1 LKDELKAVQIALD
14 KLKKKQLKASEDQGF
29 TLTEEDIMEYSKL
42 WVHSLSK
49 LWRGGGAFDDR
60 TRLRSPRCSPPATN
74 AEKHKAWQKQF
85 QKEKNKKN
93 F

>member
-42 WVHSLSK
+42 
-49 LWRGGGAFDDR
+49 
-60 TRLRSPRCSPPATN
+60 
-74 AEKHKAWQKQF
+74 
-85 QKEKNKKN
+85 
-93 F
+93 